1 MGKILL
7 NITKILHNFDEFSFL
22 FRVLQAEHEACT
34 KKLQR
39 AQELISG
46 LGGERSRW
54 SETAKQL
61 GLTYNTLTGD
71 VLISSG
77 VVAYLGPFT
86 IDYRVEQIRKW
97 SEKCSSFGIVCSQDF
112 QLLNVL
118 GEPVEIRNWNICG
131 LPTDSFSIESAI
143 MMQ

>member
-1 MGKILL
+1 M
-7 NITKILHNFDEFSFL
+7 
-22 FRVLQAEHEACT
+22 
-34 KKLQR
+34 
-39 AQELISG
+39 
-46 LGGERSRW
+46 GGERTRW

-61 GLTYNTLTGD
+61 GRIYNTLTGD

-86 IDYRVEQIRKW
+86 IDYRVDQVHKW
-97 SEKCSSFGIVCSQDF
+97 AEKCASFGVVCSHDF
-112 QLLNVL
+112 QLVNIL

-131 LPTDSFSIESAI
+131 LPTDAFSIESAI